1 MNRALFGKIVLA
13 LGMPVVLL
21 ILVELVLRLSGV
33 GFPTD
38 FLLLREVDGEAV
50 WTENPFYTYPF
61 FHPPLARDPN
71 AIVVAK
77 QKPPDTL
84 RIVVM
89 GESAAQGD
97 PVPAFGPPRVLQYLL
112 QHHDPDAQIEVV
124 NAGITA
130 INSHIL
136 VDMADELNKLQ
147 PDVVVLY
154 VGNNEVIGPF
164 GPGTVFA
171 GYLERDGMIRFM
183 RWLNRT
189 RIGGVI
195 RFLAALRAEGR
206 TVHGFDGLAM
216 FVDNPVP
223 HNDPRLTAVYRRYE
237 RNLARMIESAHAAGA
252 RVLLSTVAVNIAD
265 CPPSASISKPTLSPD
280 AQRIWKSH
288 LENGMESAEQE
299 DWAAAHQAFA
309 AAAEI
314 DDQHAETVYWL
325 GISQERIGRHDVAR
339 ATLRRAMDL
348 DGFRYRA
355 DTRQNTIIRSLA
367 ERFEEVILVDA
378 DAVFEQHPNLGDADL
393 FVDHVH
399 FSFPGTS
406 WLIRQWAEAILAL
419 PNLPLQNRQGPPSD
433 LWLQEEMLFIQSA
446 EAEILQKMLDRFE
459 RPPFDRQI
467 GNQQRIQHYRQRAA
481 QLTDELRLL
490 PDDEIPQAFQQR
502 MQTYPN
508 DWVFP
513 TQYALHLISFNR
525 FREAHPIAAAL
536 VERYPH
542 RRGPRSQMAFL
553 MAREGGAD
561 GAADML
567 IGHAPKLGFF
577 GALELGKVTSS
588 LLQAGAYT
596 EAAAVA
602 QSLAE
607 IVRPIDYRW
616 RIQASAERLGQTAE
630 WHARALLHIDAEEWP
645 QAEAALVTALNQGQN
660 FGESMFWFGVLQT
673 MKGHPRE
680 GVAAVQRALQQMNFA
695 RAYYHAGLWQ
705 AKTGNI
711 PAAQDSFA
719 QAARHAHDD
728 LQIVNSLAWIY
739 GFDERDE
746 LRNIPHAIAILERA
760 IDAESEAS
768 AYLLD
773 TYSALLSTKGNTAA
787 ALTANQRAM
796 DAAREQHKTA
806 LYEEIVQRRNQIQDA
821 DVRGPMR
828 VNRPLNYF

>member
-1 MNRALFGKIVLA
+1 MNRSLFGKIALAVGMPIALLA
-13 LGMPVVLL
+13 LAEL
-21 ILVELVLRLSGV
+21 ILRLIGA

-38 FLLLREVDGEAV
+38 FLVSRHVDGEAV
-50 WTENPFYTYPF
+50 WTENSFYTYPF

-77 QKPPDTL
+77 QKPADVL

-97 PVPAFGPPRVLQYLL
+97 PVPSFGPPRMLQYVL
-112 QHHDPDAQIEVV
+112 QHHDPNARIEVI

-130 INSHIL
+130 INSHVLI
-136 VDMADELNKLQ
+136 DMAAEIGKLQ
-147 PDVVVLY
+147 PDIVVLY

-183 RWLNRT
+183 SWLNRT
-189 RIGGVI
+189 RIGGLI

-237 RNLARMIESAHAAGA
+237 RNLERMIESAHAAGA

-265 CPPSASISKPTLSPD
+265 CPPSASMSKPTLSPE
-280 AQRIWKSH
+280 AERSWRSY
-288 LENGMESAEQE
+288 LESGMESAEQG
-299 DWAAAHQAFA
+299 DWTAAHQGFA

-325 GISQERIGRHDVAR
+325 GISQERLGRQDLAR

-348 DGFRYRA
+348 DGFRYRT
-355 DTRQNTIIRSLA
+355 DTRQNTIIRSLS
-367 ERFEEVILVDA
+367 ERFAEVVLVDA
-378 DAVFEQHPNLGDADL
+378 DAAFEQHPDLGDADL

-399 FSFPGTS
+399 FSFAGTI
-406 WLIRQWAEAILAL
+406 WLTRQWTDAILTL
-419 PNLPLQNRQGPPSD
+419 PNLPLQDRQGPPSD
-433 LWLQEEMLFIQSA
+433 SWLQEELLFIQSA

-467 GNQQRIQHYRQRAA
+467 GNQQRIQLYRQRAA

-490 PDDEIPQAFQQR
+490 PDDEIPLAFQQR
-502 MQTYPN
+502 LQSYPN

-513 TQYALHLISFNR
+513 TQYALHLIAFNR

-536 VERYPH
+536 VDRYPH

-553 MAREGGAD
+553 MGREGDAD
-561 GAADML
+561 GAAEML

-577 GALELGKVTSS
+577 GALELGNVTAA
-588 LLQAGAYT
+588 LLQAGAYE

-602 QSLAE
+602 QSLAD
-607 IVRPIDYRW
+607 IIRPTDYRW
-616 RIQASAERLGQTAE
+616 RIQAAAKRLDQTAA
-630 WHARALLHIDAEEWP
+630 WHNRAMAHIDAAEWP

-660 FGESMFWFGVLQT
+660 FGESMFWFGVLQAI
-673 MKGHPRE
+673 KGQPRE

-728 LQIVNSLAWIY
+728 LQIVNSLAWIF
-739 GFDERDE
+739 GFDERAE
-746 LRNIPHAIAILERA
+746 LLDLPKALALLDRA
-760 IDAESEAS
+760 LAFTSEPPAR
-768 AYLLD
+768 LLD
-773 TYSALLSTKGNTAA
+773 TYSALLARNGDTA
-787 ALTANQRAM
+787 
-796 DAAREQHKTA
+796 TA
-806 LYEEIVQRRNQIQDA
+806 LSKNEQAAETARNHDEIELLEEILKRRQQIEDQSVQGWMA
-821 DVRGPMR
+821 A
-828 VNRPLNYF
+828 NRPINYF